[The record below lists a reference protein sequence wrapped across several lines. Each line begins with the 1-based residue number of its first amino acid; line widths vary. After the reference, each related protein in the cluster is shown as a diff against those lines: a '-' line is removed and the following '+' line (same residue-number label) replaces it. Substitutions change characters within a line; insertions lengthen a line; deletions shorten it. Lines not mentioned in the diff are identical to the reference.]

1 MYNVWSFFTER
12 SRFAIILILTI
23 LFLGITAIFDI
34 PKESAPEVEVP
45 IAVVSTVL
53 PGASPED
60 VEKLVT
66 NVLEEPLKNSLS
78 EVRNITSS
86 SQEGVSSITIEFEA
100 SADIDKS
107 MTSVRDEVDAAKG
120 ELPTEAL
127 DPRVI
132 EIDFASDPVVTATL
146 SANIPQELL
155 YQLGEDTA
163 DELEKIRGVSSVNV
177 GGIEKREV
185 TVVIDKNALAEL
197 GLTVTDVT
205 RAISAANVA
214 LPVGNIQ
221 IDDAQFPVRL
231 AGDIRE
237 TQAVADVPILA
248 VGGTPIYVRDIAR
261 VVDGRE
267 EPTTYSRTS
276 LDNEPSIT
284 SVSFEV
290 YKSSGAKT
298 TKVSKDVRERLDELQ
313 KEGSLLDGMQVF
325 VMFDNGELLQKD
337 LTTLTRSGLQTVGL
351 VSLVLLLAVGW
362 REALIAAIS
371 IPLSFLT
378 AFIGLE
384 ASGNTLNFVSL
395 FALILSIGVIVDSTI
410 VIVEGINRRLK
421 KLESHEGESN
431 KDRERIKSR
440 AALDVVKE
448 FHIPL
453 TAGTMTTVA
462 VFAPLLMVSGITG
475 EFIKSIPFTIIFV
488 LLSSL
493 LVALGFVPMF
503 ATKLL
508 RRGQPQKEEPD
519 ENYEEIFVERNF
531 FVRGLYFLVNFIF
544 MLFGIDPLFPMNGK
558 RQRTSNSKL
567 GSTFSRK
574 RDEVVHKIEN
584 SYRSFLSKF
593 LESRESE
600 NTLIVTLI
608 ALFILSLS
616 LPAIGAVNVIF
627 FEDGDSDYAFVELE
641 LPSGT
646 ILERTDLEIRKVEE
660 ILYSVPEATSFV
672 TTVGRTSAFG
682 NPYGGAAGS
691 GRFGNI
697 FITLDADRT
706 RKSTE
711 IIDDIRER
719 MSVIHTST
727 VRVDQLSDGP
737 PSGAPVSITLSGDSL
752 TDLEEAAGI
761 VEKILETIPG
771 TTDISSS
778 VKNNTNEFVFSVNRA
793 EAIAQGVPIVTIAS
807 TLRAALYGEEAT
819 EIKQLGEDIGV
830 VTRLAL
836 DAQDGANAF
845 ATNATTIDTLAQIE
859 VATPSGVSPLSSFVT
874 VSVEP
879 SRSSISH
886 DDGERIASVSSQLT
900 ENGNAVVVATEFK
913 RKVAEYVLPES
924 VSVSVGGEN
933 EDVDQSFKDMF
944 VALIIGLISM
954 FAILVLQFNSFRY
967 AVYVLAIVPLS
978 LIGVFGGLMLTGSP
992 LSFPSIMG
1000 FIALSGIV
1008 VNNSIILVDTINVE
1022 RRKYGNS
1029 KTINEI
1035 VVEATTSRLRPVL
1048 LTALTTVIGVIPLL
1062 FAAAIWVPLA
1072 YALMFGLAFAT
1083 IITLLLVPSIYARWP
1098 GKFEN

>member
-1 MYNVWSFFTER
+1 MYNVWSFFTQR

-23 LFLGITAIFDI
+23 FFLGITAIFDI
-34 PKESAPEVEVP
+34 PKESAPEVDVP
-45 IAVVSTVL
+45 IAIVSTVL

-60 VEKLVT
+60 VEKLIT

-78 EVRNITSS
+78 DVRKIQSS
-86 SQEGVSSITIEFEA
+86 SSEGISNITIEFEA

-107 MTSVRDEVDAAKG
+107 MSSVRDKIDALKS

-127 DPRVI
+127 DPQVI
-132 EIDFASDPVVTATL
+132 EIDFGSEPVVTVTL
-146 SANIPQELL
+146 SASIPQELL

-163 DELEKIRGVSSVNV
+163 NELEKVRGVSSVSV
-177 GGIEKREV
+177 GGVEKREV
-185 TVVIDKNALAEL
+185 SVVIDRSAIAEL

-205 RAISAANVA
+205 RAISAANIA

-221 IDDAQFPVRL
+221 LDDAEFPVRL
-231 AGDIRE
+231 AGDIRDTRE
-237 TQAVADVPILA
+237 VANIPIIS
-248 VGGTPIYVRDIAR
+248 VGGVPVYVRDIAHII
-261 VVDGRE
+261 DGRE

-276 LDNEPSIT
+276 LESSPSVT
-284 SVSFEV
+284 SVSFDV
-290 YKSSGAKT
+290 YKSSGAKI
-298 TKVSKDVRERLDELQ
+298 TKVSKDVRERFEELQ
-313 KEGSLLDGMQVF
+313 EPGGLLEGMQIYIV
-325 VMFDNGELLQKD
+325 FDNGEMLQDD
-337 LTTLTRSGLQTVGL
+337 LTTLTRSGLQTVAL
-351 VSLVLLLAVGW
+351 VTLVLLLAVGW

-410 VIVEGINRRLK
+410 VIVEGINRRLRQ
-421 KLESHEGESN
+421 LEVHEGESN
-431 KDRERIKSR
+431 KEREKIKSR

-453 TAGTMTTVA
+453 TAGTLTTVA

-508 RRGQPQKEEPD
+508 RRGSTARSELAQARD
-519 ENYEEIFVERNF
+519 DFVA
-531 FVRGLYFLVNFIF
+531 
-544 MLFGIDPLFPMNGK
+544 
-558 RQRTSNSKL
+558 
-567 GSTFSRK
+567 
-574 RDEVVHKIEN
+574 KIEEY
-584 SYRSFLSKF
+584 YRKYLTRFLA
-593 LESRESE
+593 SREAE

-608 ALFILSLS
+608 VLFFVSLS
-616 LPAIGAVNVIF
+616 LPMFGAVNVIF
-627 FEDGDSDYAFVELE
+627 FEDTDSDWAFVEVE
-641 LPSGT
+641 LPTGT
-646 ILERTDLEIRKVEE
+646 ILERTDLEARKVEE
-660 ILYSVPEATSFV
+660 ILYAVPEATSFV

-682 NPYGGAAGS
+682 NTTGGVSSNA
-691 GRFGNI
+691 RFANV
-697 FITLDADRT
+697 FITLDENRK
-706 RKSTE
+706 RKSNE
-711 IIDDIRER
+711 VVDDIRER

-727 VRVDQLSDGP
+727 IRADQLSDGP
-737 PSGAPVSITLSGDSL
+737 PSLAPVTITLSGDSL
-752 TDLEEAAGI
+752 SDLEEASAI
-761 VEKILETIPG
+761 AEHLLKEIPG
-771 TTDISSS
+771 TTDITSST
-778 VKNNTNEFVFSVNRA
+778 KNNTNEFVFNINRA
-793 EAIAQGVPIVTIAS
+793 EAIAQGVSIGTIAS

-819 EIKQLGEDIGV
+819 EIKQLGDDIDV
-830 VTRLAL
+830 VTYLAL
-836 DAQDGANAF
+836 DAQDGVNVF

-859 VATPSGVSPLSSFVT
+859 VVTSNGVTPLSSFVN
-874 VSVEP
+874 VSVQP
-879 SRSSISH
+879 SRSAINH
-886 DDGERIASVSSQLT
+886 DNGKRIATVSSRLK
-900 ENGNAVVVATEFK
+900 EDGNAVKISTEFTK
-913 RKVAEYVLPES
+913 QIADYALPEG
-924 VSVSVGGEN
+924 VTISVGGES

-1008 VNNSIILVDTINVE
+1008 VNNAIILVDTINVQ
-1022 RRKYGNS
+1022 RRRYGS
-1029 KTINEI
+1029 TKSINEI
-1035 VVEATTSRLRPVL
+1035 VVDASASRLRPVI
-1048 LTALTTVIGVIPLL
+1048 LTALTTVVGMVPLL

-1072 YALMFGLAFAT
+1072 YALMFGLSFAT